1 MKDRKEILENI
12 NNSIFKPFSLE
23 SLKLNTIEYLEYKQI
38 QKLDE
43 KINTT
48 IFDEEIIRDIFPLS
62 NMEENNKEFTYDKRL
77 YEITNSTYPK
87 IEKIVTSNRKPE
99 AKIFACKKI
108 SKIMGRRRKN
118 NQSELYSTEPN
129 HTKFREDNIV
139 HKIKIYFTN
148 STMIYINNKYFEY
161 VGKKSK
167 KRFLG
172 AIKPNF
178 TKVWTKKG
186 NKEYLAKKI
195 RDIFEEKLSNKCKR
209 YSRNHNQKQ
218 IQNLIKNNDA
228 KEIIDILNTTVK
240 DMYEKYIGKNDT
252 IPGYNLENDLKKIEQ
267 RNGKEYAEKYKN
279 TALNLIEILN
289 KKGRKE

>member
-1 MKDRKEILENI
+1 
-12 NNSIFKPFSLE
+12 
-23 SLKLNTIEYLEYKQI
+23 
-38 QKLDE
+38 
-43 KINTT
+43 
-48 IFDEEIIRDIFPLS
+48 
-62 NMEENNKEFTYDKRL
+62 
-77 YEITNSTYPK
+77 
-87 IEKIVTSNRKPE
+87 
-99 AKIFACKKI
+99 
-108 SKIMGRRRKN
+108 MGRRRKD

-129 HTKFREDNIV
+129 HTKFREDNII

-161 VGKKSK
+161 VGKKTK

-178 TKVWTKKG
+178 TKVCTKKG
-186 NKEYLAKKI
+186 NKEYLSKKI
-195 RDIFEEKLSNKCKR
+195 RDIFEEKLSTKCKR
-209 YSRNHNQKQ
+209 YSKNHNQRQ
-218 IQNLIKNNDA
+218 IQNLIKNNEA

-267 RNGKEYAEKYKN
+267 RNGKEYAEKYKI

>member
-1 MKDRKEILENI
+1 MILMI
-12 NNSIFKPFSLE
+12 LV
-23 SLKLNTIEYLEYKQI
+23 
-38 QKLDE
+38 
-43 KINTT
+43 
-48 IFDEEIIRDIFPLS
+48 
-62 NMEENNKEFTYDKRL
+62 
-77 YEITNSTYPK
+77 ITNSTYPK
-87 IEKIVTSNRKPE
+87 IEKIVTSNRKPK
-99 AKIFACKKI
+99 AKIFTCKKI

-195 RDIFEEKLSNKCKR
+195 RDIFEEKLSKK
-209 YSRNHNQKQ
+209 
-218 IQNLIKNNDA
+218 
-228 KEIIDILNTTVK
+228 K
-240 DMYEKYIGKNDT
+240 DMV
-252 IPGYNLENDLKKIEQ
+252 
-267 RNGKEYAEKYKN
+267 
-279 TALNLIEILN
+279 LNLIHLEVNILADL
-289 KKGRKE
+289 RMI

>member
-1 MKDRKEILENI
+1 MKDRKEILEKI
-12 NNSIFKPFSLE
+12 NNSILKPFSLE
-23 SLKLNTIEYLEYKQI
+23 SLKLNTIEYLENQQI
-38 QKLDE
+38 QKLKD

-48 IFDEEIIRDIFPLS
+48 VFDEEIIIDIFTLS
-62 NMEENNKEFTYDKRL
+62 NREEINKEFAYDKRL
-77 YEITNSTYPK
+77 YEITSSTYPK
-87 IEKIVTSNRKPE
+87 IEKIVTSNRKPKE
-99 AKIFACKKI
+99 KIFTCKKI

-118 NQSELYSTEPN
+118 NQSELYSTEAN
-129 HTKFREDNIV
+129 HTKFREDNII

-161 VGKKSK
+161 VGKKTK

-178 TKVWTKKG
+178 TKVCTKKG
-186 NKEYLAKKI
+186 NKEYLSKKI
-195 RDIFEEKLSNKCKR
+195 RDIFEEKLSTKCKR
-209 YSRNHNQKQ
+209 YSKNHNQKQ
-218 IQNLIKNNDA
+218 IQNLIKNNEA

-240 DMYEKYIGKNDT
+240 DMYEKYIDKNDT

-267 RNGKEYAEKYKN
+267 RNGKEYAEKYKI

>member
-1 MKDRKEILENI
+1 
-12 NNSIFKPFSLE
+12 
-23 SLKLNTIEYLEYKQI
+23 
-38 QKLDE
+38 
-43 KINTT
+43 
-48 IFDEEIIRDIFPLS
+48 
-62 NMEENNKEFTYDKRL
+62 
-77 YEITNSTYPK
+77 
-87 IEKIVTSNRKPE
+87 
-99 AKIFACKKI
+99 
-108 SKIMGRRRKN
+108 MGRRRKD

-129 HTKFREDNIV
+129 HTKFREDNII

-186 NKEYLAKKI
+186 NKEYLSKKI
-195 RDIFEEKLSNKCKR
+195 RDIFEEKLSTKYKR

-218 IQNLIKNNDA
+218 IQNLIKNNEA

-240 DMYEKYIGKNDT
+240 DMYEKYIWKNDT

-267 RNGKEYAEKYKN
+267 RNGKEYAEKYKI

>member
-23 SLKLNTIEYLEYKQI
+23 SLKLNTIEHLEYKQI
-38 QKLDE
+38 QKLDD

-62 NMEENNKEFTYDKRL
+62 NMEDNNKEFTYDKRL

-87 IEKIVTSNRKPE
+87 IEKIVTSNRKPK
-99 AKIFACKKI
+99 AKIFTCKKI

-167 KRFLG
+167 KDF
-172 AIKPNF
+172 
-178 TKVWTKKG
+178 
-186 NKEYLAKKI
+186 
-195 RDIFEEKLSNKCKR
+195 
-209 YSRNHNQKQ
+209 
-218 IQNLIKNNDA
+218 
-228 KEIIDILNTTVK
+228 
-240 DMYEKYIGKNDT
+240 
-252 IPGYNLENDLKKIEQ
+252 
-267 RNGKEYAEKYKN
+267 
-279 TALNLIEILN
+279 
-289 KKGRKE
+289 